1 MSTSYSVNAVKIKKP
16 TKRQLANIFRS
27 LATAART
34 NRIRRNNGLLANENV
49 VQSLVR
55 HHFVGK
61 LLPKGHAMQE
71 DALIA
76 VEDYLWE
83 TVNSHGLD
91 RQGYGML
98 LNSSMLMGD
107 VELEKLCRRIANSLD
122 HGKSVSLLESC
133 LRAQNF
139 TW

>member
-1 MSTSYSVNAVKIKKP
+1 MSTSHLVYAVKKP
-16 TKRQLANIFRS
+16 TKRQMANIFRS

-34 NRIRRNNGLLANENV
+34 NRIRRNNGLLGYENV

-91 RQGYGML
+91 RQGFGML
-98 LNSSMLMGD
+98 LNSSMLVGD
-107 VELEKLCRRIANSLD
+107 IDLEKLCRRIANNLD
-122 HGKSVSLLESC
+122 HGMEVSLLESC
-133 LRAQNF
+133 LRMRNF

>member
-34 NRIRRNNGLLANENV
+34 NRIRRYNGYQPNENMV
-49 VQSLVR
+49 VNLVR
-55 HHFVGK
+55 HHFSGK
-61 LLPKGHAMQE
+61 LLPGGHAMQE

-83 TVNSHGLD
+83 TVNNHGD
-91 RQGYGML
+91 ML
-98 LNSSMLMGD
+98 LNSRLLQGD
-107 VELEKLCRRIANSLD
+107 IDLEKLCRRIANNLD
-122 HGKSVSLLESC
+122 HGMEVSLLKSC
-133 LRAQNF
+133 LRAKNF